1 MIKIVDH
8 PLAKV
13 KLTFLRN
20 RDTHFSLFRKSLQE
34 ISYLLAI
41 NALNDLELTELE
53 IQTPLATAKGY
64 EIKNKLLVVPIL
76 RAGLGLLPGFID
88 LVNTATVGLI
98 GLKRDEDTLLPSK
111 YYINIPKNLENYV
124 TIVLEPMIA
133 TGGSLRNALNILVEN
148 KASKIKVCSIIA
160 YQKTITEI
168 ENDYPFVDFYVLALD
183 SELNEKGFIVPG
195 LGDAGDRT
203 FGTIY

>member
-20 RDTHFSLFRKSLQE
+20 KDTHFSLFRKSLQE

-41 NALNDLELTELE
+41 NALSDLELTELE
-53 IQTPLATAKGY
+53 IQTPLALTKGY
-64 EIKNKLLVVPIL
+64 EIKSKLLVVPIL
-76 RAGLGLLPGFID
+76 RAGLGLLSGFID

-111 YYINIPKNLENYV
+111 YYVNIPKNLEDYV
-124 TIVLEPMIA
+124 TIVLEPMVA
-133 TGGSLRNALNILVEN
+133 TGGSLKKALNILLEN

-168 ENDYPFVDFYVLALD
+168 EKDYPFVDFYLLALD
-183 SELNEKGFIVPG
+183 NELNEKGFIVPG

-203 FGTIY
+203 FGTI